1 MARRALY
8 SAISRAIALPNQPLG
23 RSAAS
28 LECSA
33 EGHKAPRSLLS
44 VNILNMLSP
53 SGNAA
58 AFPFA
63 SMLNFGEP
71 LAIAARD
78 CRATSS
84 EDRED
89 SGLQR

>member
-1 MARRALY
+1 
-8 SAISRAIALPNQPLG
+8 
-23 RSAAS
+23 
-28 LECSA
+28 
-33 EGHKAPRSLLS
+33 
-44 VNILNMLSP
+44 MLSP

-89 SGLQR
+89 SGLQRYKACQFTRRIDHRSIVFCVGGPVTPSEIKLGQSAHLPVKRG